1 MVDHITRLS
10 DRDWGIFLKMLYEPR
25 SPTAALLRAAQ
36 RYLRMADAETL
47 AAVREGLA
55 QTARGE
61 FAEPPDLEADR
72 QLIEAV
78 EDAEDIAAAE
88 AARAEPGDA
97 IPLEQIRAGLDS
109 PDPRA

>member
-1 MVDHITRLS
+1 MPIMLIVLERGSDGFSAVCVKSGVAADGDTPGEAVD
-10 DRDWGIFLKMLYEPR
+10 
-25 SPTAALLRAAQ
+25 ALCALVKLRA
-36 RYLRMADAETL
+36 ET
-47 AAVREGLA
+47 V
-55 QTARGE
+55 
-61 FAEPPDLEADR
+61 EA
-72 QLIEAV
+72 I